1 MNLIISYDISDE
13 KRLRKV
19 AKYLEKV
26 SLRVQ
31 YSVFLFPNPKREHL
45 QKVIRDLVKMIGEE
59 EDSIKVYKF
68 SMKYAISNYEI
79 EKFIV

>member
-13 KRLRKV
+13 KRLRKI

-59 EDSIKVYKF
+59 DSIKVYKF
-68 SMKYAISNYEI
+68 SMKYTISNYEI